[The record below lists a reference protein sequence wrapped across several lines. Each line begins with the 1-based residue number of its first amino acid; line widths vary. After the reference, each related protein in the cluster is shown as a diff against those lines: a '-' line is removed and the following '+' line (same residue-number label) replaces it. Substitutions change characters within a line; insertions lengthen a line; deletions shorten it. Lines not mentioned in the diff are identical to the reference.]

1 MELKWK
7 LHACNIK
14 WRGTT
19 GTRIIMGV
27 HRGTL
32 VRYIAVRVGEVFNN
46 ISALTVGDSDDAT
59 KFGTVTHGSLQLENL
74 TGEYLT
80 TKHTTGPN
88 ANGKLYT
95 EDNSIRATMT
105 TSDTPSTG
113 EAIVYVVYAEVE

>member
-7 LHACNIK
+7 LHMCNIK
-14 WRGTT
+14 WRSTT
-19 GTRIIMGV
+19 GTRIIMDV

-32 VRYIAVRVGEVFNN
+32 VRYIAVRVGEIFTN
-46 ISALTVGDSDDAT
+46 ISALTIGDGDNAT
-59 KFGTVTHGSLQLENL
+59 KFGAVTYGSLQLENL

-95 EDNSIRATMT
+95 EDNDIRATMT
-105 TSDTPSTG
+105 TSDTPNAG
-113 EAIVYVVYAEVE
+113 EATVYVVYAEVE